1 MDHSGTALN
10 IFEAQLFLVH
20 LAYLDYTGGRLF
32 SEELLGGHNQFG
44 LDSALFL
51 APKLNLFTL
60 TSVAQVFAKILIL
73 SDALVRSTYVELV
86 P

>member
-1 MDHSGTALN
+1 MGMVLRLDLMPP
-10 IFEAQLFLVH
+10 AQTWL
-20 LAYLDYTGGRLF
+20 RLF